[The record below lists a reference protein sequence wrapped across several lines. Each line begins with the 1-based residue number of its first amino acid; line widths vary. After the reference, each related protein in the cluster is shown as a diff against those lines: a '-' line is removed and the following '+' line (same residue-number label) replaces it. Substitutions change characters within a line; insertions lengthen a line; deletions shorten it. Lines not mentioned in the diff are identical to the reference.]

1 MIKTLYLPAI
11 LYSQMQ
17 KRIGLHILFW
27 LAYISFKAYINF
39 NYTNN
44 YYKESSPVYIFWIA
58 ILVQTCLLLVKLPLV
73 YTLFY
78 IIDLVSL
85 KKWKIKTAFIYSFIL
100 FATAIL
106 FYVFVEENIIQ
117 KYLLVPNIPMPS
129 TTLSLRSII
138 AILFV
143 LGFACGAAITVKLIR
158 TTIRQKENEN
168 EIIKQKLE
176 TELIFLK
183 SQTNPHFLFNTL
195 NNIYALARKKSDD
208 TADAVMKL
216 STLLR
221 FMLYESKKSR
231 ISIAEEI
238 KIIDDYIQLEKIRYR
253 ENLQLTFT
261 KSIDDDK
268 KQIAPLILLPFV
280 ENAFKHGASEN
291 RFGTSIQI
299 NLQLSKGWLHFEI
312 QNSKSDDKTIL
323 VPGDGLGLKNVKRQ
337 LELTYPDHQLIIDTT
352 YG

>member
-1 MIKTLYLPAI
+1 M
-11 LYSQMQ
+11 
-17 KRIGLHILFW
+17 
-27 LAYISFKAYINF
+27 
-39 NYTNN
+39 
-44 YYKESSPVYIFWIA
+44 
-58 ILVQTCLLLVKLPLV
+58 
-73 YTLFY
+73 
-78 IIDLVSL
+78 
-85 KKWKIKTAFIYSFIL
+85 
-100 FATAIL
+100 
-106 FYVFVEENIIQ
+106 
-117 KYLLVPNIPMPS
+117 
-129 TTLSLRSII
+129 
-138 AILFV
+138 
-143 LGFACGAAITVKLIR
+143 
-158 TTIRQKENEN
+158 
-168 EIIKQKLE
+168 
-176 TELIFLK
+176 
-183 SQTNPHFLFNTL
+183 
-195 NNIYALARKKSDD
+195 
-208 TADAVMKL
+208 
-216 STLLR
+216 
-221 FMLYESKKSR
+221 YESKKSR

-352 YG
+352 YDLFSVSLVINLNEN